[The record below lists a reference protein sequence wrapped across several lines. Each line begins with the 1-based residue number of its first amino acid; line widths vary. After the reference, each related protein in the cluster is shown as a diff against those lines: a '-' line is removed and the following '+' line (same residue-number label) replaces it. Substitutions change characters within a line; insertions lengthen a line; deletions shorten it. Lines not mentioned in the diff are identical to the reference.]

1 MHEEKSK
8 LHHDALL
15 SCALLQQTL
24 KNRKLRIDE
33 CFDSVMQRNVEAN
46 RKKLLPIIETIL
58 LCGRQNIPLRGHRD
72 DATNMDDG
80 NPGNFQAL
88 LDFRIQAGDAVLQ
101 EHFNNAPRN
110 ATYRSKTIQNELIG
124 CCGEILTKKIIDEV
138 RQAKF
143 FSILADGASDCS
155 NKEQMAIVI
164 RFVDDQSN
172 VREDFLGFFQ
182 CKEGTKGV
190 QIVILL
196 METASKLGLDMENCR
211 GQGYDGA
218 GNMSGKYIGAA
229 TLISRDYPA
238 ALYIHC
244 ASHRLNLCV
253 AEACK
258 IQAIRNMMTT
268 IRKASYFF
276 DGSPK
281 RQQVLE
287 KSIKEYCPTSSH
299 RTLIDICRTRWVER
313 IDSISR
319 FEEML
324 PAVIQTW
331 KEMELNEDDIYN
343 SNTSSDAESLRSCC
357 TKFSFVL
364 ALVVARE
371 CFYRMRGATLK
382 LQSRSHNDIIKGYA
396 IVKDVVATL
405 KEVRSNIEE
414 YHHLWFARANTLC
427 MEVNGKFDDPR
438 HCAGQ
443 TLRNNQPVNSQED
456 YYRVSLTIPFLD
468 HLIRQM
474 EMRFSN
480 QHLIHVKGFALL
492 PEVIKEQNDVKLWKN
507 DVKLF
512 LESIKSDLPH
522 PFGIDAELDLWQ
534 VYWSRKGE
542 VEFPDKIYKVLKA
555 TEETSFQI
563 YLQH

>member
-46 RKKLLPIIETIL
+46 RKKLLPIIETVL
-58 LCGRQNIPLRGHRD
+58 LCGRQNIPFRGHRD

-190 QIVILL
+190 QIANLL

-253 AEACK
+253 AETCK
-258 IQAIRNMMTT
+258 IQAIRNMITT

-313 IDSISR
+313 IDCISR

-331 KEMELNEDDIYN
+331 KEMEFNEDDIYN

-371 CFYRMRGATLK
+371 CYRMRGATLK
-382 LQSRSHNDIIKGYA
+382 LQSRSHNDIIKGYS

-405 KEVRSNIEE
+405 KEVRRNIEE
-414 YHHLWFARANTLC
+414 YHHLWFARANTL
-427 MEVNGKFDDPR
+427 
-438 HCAGQ
+438 
-443 TLRNNQPVNSQED
+443 
-456 YYRVSLTIPFLD
+456 
-468 HLIRQM
+468 
-474 EMRFSN
+474 
-480 QHLIHVKGFALL
+480 
-492 PEVIKEQNDVKLWKN
+492 
-507 DVKLF
+507 
-512 LESIKSDLPH
+512 
-522 PFGIDAELDLWQ
+522 
-534 VYWSRKGE
+534 
-542 VEFPDKIYKVLKA
+542 
-555 TEETSFQI
+555 
-563 YLQH
+563 